1 MNWRMRMNYLSEK
14 QQAVLNELID
24 KYEGKKGYGKSSQQS
39 KGTILDVKKYFKEY
53 MHPSDSSHK
62 KAINTEILELEREG
76 FVQIVWEK
84 NNYGEYIEKV
94 YLTGEEQHLNLI
106 YGLLNRTPKFEKY
119 QKLKA
124 LIKNYLS
131 KAPVELVDY
140 YENILSKVEEL
151 EYIGGIIDPDDLKA
165 TEDGLLGL
173 NELVKL
179 KNFNEEIRK
188 RNWSVKLFADSKR
201 WEELEKKILAV
212 IKEYVVSI
220 DDSELEDIEL
230 LAQFGVIPNVKRIEI
245 KGKILM
251 KNKKGEVYFDVDEYG
266 IALSPPF
273 FLDAEIISMDVNK
286 IITIENLTT
295 FYSYLEK
302 NQAEDELVIF
312 LGGFHNSI
320 RTTILKKIK
329 HFIKKNGIECTFF
342 HWGDIDLGGF
352 RILFNLRNSIDVDV
366 IPFKMDVE
374 TYLANEGNGKLIQK
388 QTYLIQLEKAL
399 KNKDFQE
406 FHDVITLMIQRKKTI
421 EQESIQI

>member
-1 MNWRMRMNYLSEK
+1 MNYLSGK
-14 QQAVLNELID
+14 QQALLTELLNR
-24 KYEGKKGYGKSSQQS
+24 YERKKGYGKSLEQS
-39 KGTILDVKKYFKEY
+39 KGTILDVKKYFKDY

-62 KAINTEILELEREG
+62 KAINTEILELEKED

-84 NNYGEYIEKV
+84 NNYREYIEKV
-94 YLTGEEQHLNLI
+94 YLTEDEQHLNLI
-106 YGLLNRTPKFEKY
+106 YNLLNRTPKIEKY
-119 QKLKA
+119 QKLKV
-124 LIKNYLS
+124 LVENYFS
-131 KAPVELVDY
+131 KAPVKLVVF
-140 YENILSKVEEL
+140 YENVLVKVEEF
-151 EYIGGIIDPDDLKA
+151 EFIGGIIDPDDLKA

-173 NELVKL
+173 NELVRH

-188 RNWSVKLFADSKR
+188 RNWSVQLFADSKR

-245 KGKILM
+245 KGKITM
-251 KNKKGEVYFDVDEYG
+251 RNSKGEVYFDADEYG
-266 IALSPPF
+266 IALSPSF
-273 FLDAEIISMDVNK
+273 FLDAEIISMDINK

-320 RTTILKKIK
+320 RTTILKKLK
-329 HFIKKNGIECTFF
+329 SFIEKNRIECTFY

-352 RILFNLRNSIDVDV
+352 RILFNLRNTIGVSV

-374 TYLANEGNGKLIQK
+374 TYLANESNGRIIKK
-388 QTYLIQLEKAL
+388 HTYLYQLEKAL
-399 KNKDFQE
+399 SNEEFQE
-406 FHDVITLMIQRKKTI
+406 FHEVINLIIERKKTI
-421 EQESIQI
+421 EQESILI